1 MYFVY
6 IYVFVTTIH
15 RLSKFI
21 AAINS
26 VSLFIYPRYFSVF
39 MVVINRLIFSWSGQ
53 HLDVYIVSNGLP
65 NKYFDQ
71 TPAKHQPSNFSCT
84 AEVIEQS
91 NYRLENYIHSMYTEK
106 LIKGC
111 KRINEKMCSI
121 A

>member
-1 MYFVY
+1 
-6 IYVFVTTIH
+6 
-15 RLSKFI
+15 
-21 AAINS
+21 
-26 VSLFIYPRYFSVF
+26 

-71 TPAKHQPSNFSCT
+71 MPAKHQPSNFSCT

-91 NYRLENYIHSMYTEK
+91 NYRLENYIHSLDTEK

-111 KRINEKMCSI
+111 KRINEKNVQHCIIFSSLYSVNPGTFDS
-121 A
+121 